1 MIEHI
6 CVNISIYLRWASLT
20 AFADGKRKQN
30 QGTSIY
36 LMTQI
41 CPIKTANII

>member
-6 CVNISIYLRWASLT
+6 CVNISIYLRWVNLT
-20 AFADGKRKQN
+20 FADGKRKQN